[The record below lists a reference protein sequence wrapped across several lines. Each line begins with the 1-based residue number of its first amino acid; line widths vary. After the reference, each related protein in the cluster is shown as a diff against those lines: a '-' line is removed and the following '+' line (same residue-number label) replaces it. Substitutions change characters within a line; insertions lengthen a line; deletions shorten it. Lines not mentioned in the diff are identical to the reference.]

1 MCHPER
7 RREAPESKDPA
18 PARRTERR
26 SKHRSLSYKSYYVYI
41 LTNWNCQ
48 VMYVGV
54 TNDLKRRLFE
64 HKNKM
69 LPGFTATNNVNKLVY
84 YEEAR
89 EIDAAIAREKQI
101 KGWSRDK
108 KNDLVRS
115 MNPEWKDLSKGW
127 N

>member
-1 MCHPER
+1 
-7 RREAPESKDPA
+7 
-18 PARRTERR
+18 
-26 SKHRSLSYKSYYVYI
+26 
-41 LTNWNCQ
+41 
-48 VMYVGV
+48 MYVGV